1 MLKIEVEKAQT
12 RILEGTSKNTGKPY
26 KFQIQEAYI
35 YLVDPTNNQPHRHP
49 SKFDIMLDADEQPY
63 APGIYQLSV
72 GSIEVNR
79 NGRLI
84 INPFLQSAKPATT
97 ASSVQ
102 KAA

>member
-1 MLKIEVEKAQT
+1 MLKVEVEKVET
-12 RILEGTSKNTGKPY
+12 RTLEGTSQKNGKPY
-26 KFQIQEAYI
+26 KFKIQEAYI

-49 SKFDIMLDADEQPY
+49 TKFDIMLDADEQPY
-63 APGIYQLSV
+63 APGFYQLSV

-79 NGRLI
+79 GRLMV
-84 INPFLQSAKPATT
+84 NPFLQSAKPAAT